1 MSAQLDQMF
10 ELGRAQHCL
19 VHGDLR
25 GALDIYKVLL
35 EARPDDMR
43 MQERFAALLRE
54 DGQLDAARIL
64 YRMIARH
71 WKKEGFYLR
80 AVTNFRILVE
90 LEPSDLSAKRHL
102 AELYAEMNLVER
114 ATEIYRVL
122 ADTFAV
128 QGNTQRRL
136 AMFER
141 IVDLAPDDVDSRLLF
156 ATELD
161 ENGDVKGANE
171 QLLLVLE
178 TLFAQKAWK
187 RYATTAHRYLERVP
201 DDLARQEALQYAESA
216 LRDTASGV
224 TAAVRTGEQGAVGD
238 AQTTSSRGVGTSV
251 SSSKVRESHIE
262 ALLDRPVSESLV
274 GDHPNASADEDNS
287 EAQLLDQLASIAPV
301 VPPPLP
307 RATPTA
313 TPPQPPSGLIPAL
326 GELGKFASRPFGP
339 SSEVLLSSPGHVV
352 AAALRARKRGDA
364 VLALA
369 LLEDEGADE
378 YPIASAFE
386 KGVAL
391 AKRQQWGAAM
401 GMLSDL
407 MNADIAPADLALISY
422 HLGVISE
429 MTHDTMLAQVCFERV
444 ERLCPGEAEDV
455 PGRLER
461 LG

>member
-1 MSAQLDQMF
+1 MY

-25 GALDIYKVLL
+25 GAIDIYKTLL
-35 EARPDDMR
+35 EARPNDMR

-64 YRMIARH
+64 YRLIARH
-71 WKKEGFYLR
+71 WKQQGFYLR

-102 AELYAEMNLVER
+102 AELYAELDLVDR
-114 ATEIYRVL
+114 ATAIYRLL

-128 QGNTQRRL
+128 QGNTKRRL

-141 IVDLAPDDVDSRLLF
+141 IVDLAPDDVDARLLY

-161 ENGDVKGANE
+161 EEGDSAGVNE
-171 QLLLVLE
+171 QLVLVLA
-178 TLFAQKAWK
+178 TLYKRKAWK
-187 RYATTAHRYLERVP
+187 RYATVARRYLERVP
-201 DDLARQEALQYAESA
+201 DDLVRIEGLSYAESA
-216 LRDTASGV
+216 LRDTVSGGMP
-224 TAAVRTGEQGAVGD
+224 AAVRGTGQEQAVRADAISGD
-238 AQTTSSRGVGTSV
+238 LRPVGKASV
-251 SSSKVRESHIE
+251 ATKARETHLG

-313 TPPQPPSGLIPAL
+313 TPPQPPSGPIPAL

-444 ERLCPGEAEDV
+444 ERLSPGEAEDV